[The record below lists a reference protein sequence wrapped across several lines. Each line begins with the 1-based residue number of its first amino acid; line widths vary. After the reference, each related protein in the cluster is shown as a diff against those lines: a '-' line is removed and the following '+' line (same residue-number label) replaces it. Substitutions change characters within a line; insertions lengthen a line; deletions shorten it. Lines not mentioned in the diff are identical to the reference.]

1 MVDRMVQQAI
11 AQVLT
16 PIYEPQF
23 SETSYGFRPNR
34 SAHDALRKCQE
45 YANDGYRYVVDM
57 DFTYSRENAGSSFTK
72 SLSGR

>member
-1 MVDRMVQQAI
+1 MSATEVPPRKKAAGAGCWDRMVQQAI

-34 SAHDALRKCQE
+34 RAHDALRKCQE

-57 DFTYSRENAGSSFTK
+57 D
-72 SLSGR
+72 L